1 VTTTNVPS
9 PEAVLENISGMLLK
23 ILDQYG
29 LDDVEITRETL
40 FHDDLGL
47 ESIDLVQ
54 VGALLADQY
63 GESVNLAAF
72 LADKD
77 LDEVIGLQV
86 GLLVDFV
93 VDTLSGARG
102 AEA

>member
-1 VTTTNVPS
+1 VTTTKPS
-9 PEAVLENISGMLLK
+9 SEAILDEIRGMLLK

-54 VGALLADQY
+54 VGAMLTEHY
-63 GESVNLAAF
+63 GEQVNLAAF
-72 LADKD
+72 LAEKE

-86 GLLVDFV
+86 GVLVDFV
-93 VDTLSGARG
+93 VNSLSSESTEG
-102 AEA
+102 